1 MPNIA
6 QAKKRD
12 KQNKKIY
19 LRNKSQR
26 SEMRT
31 LIKQFLVQIK
41 DKNLEQ
47 AKSIFQQT
55 SKRLHQLASKNI
67 IKKNKAS
74 RLTSRLNKKLKDLA
88 TA

>member
-19 LRNKSQR
+19 LRNRSQR

-31 LIKQFLVQIK
+31 LIKQFLVEIK
-41 DKNLEQ
+41 DKNLEK
-47 AKSIFQQT
+47 AKVNFQKAV
-55 SKRLHQLASKNI
+55 KRLHQLAGKKL

-74 RLTSRLNKKLKDLA
+74 RITSRLNKKLKGLSA
-88 TA
+88 A

>member
-19 LRNKSQR
+19 IRNRSQK

-31 LIKQFLVQIK
+31 LIKKFLIEIK
-41 DKNLEQ
+41 EGNLEN
-47 AKSIFQQT
+47 AQT
-55 SKRLHQLASKNI
+55 NFKITVKRMQQLASKKV
-67 IKKNKAS
+67 IKKNKAA
-74 RLTSRLNKKLKDLA
+74 RLTSRLNKKLKVLA